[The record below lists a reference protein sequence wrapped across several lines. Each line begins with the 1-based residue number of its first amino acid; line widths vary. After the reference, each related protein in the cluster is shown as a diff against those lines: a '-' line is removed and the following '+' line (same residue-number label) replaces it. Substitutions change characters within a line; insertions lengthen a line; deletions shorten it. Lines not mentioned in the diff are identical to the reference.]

1 MYGEGKEDVR
11 TYAPIA
17 RMLADA
23 GIKVVFMARRL
34 EMGISEEKLFAR
46 IAAVLQDDPGLK

>member
-11 TYAPIA
+11 VYAPIA
-17 RMLADA
+17 RILADS